1 MAIRGK
7 LLAQNEIAQTP
18 EIDEFHS
25 VNETAYR
32 VVVLTRPEEGK
43 SELRDTF
50 LKNARRE
57 DGKKAGHILKGT
69 IGENGAVNMDIPV
82 AFEDVREEL
91 ESMATSYHKMSG
103 ITDFKAE
110 ISNLATLDWH
120 RHPYPTLNC
129 VWGDTGTAFAGEE
142 ERQYGVQEG
151 DLAYFKENV
160 VHRATNSGVEDRVT
174 VVFQPQNIREYV
186 QQQREAD
193 HDGATFE

>member
-7 LLAQNEIAQTP
+7 FLAQNEIAQTP

-25 VNETAYR
+25 VNDTAYR
-32 VVVLTRPEEGK
+32 VVVLTRPEEEK
-43 SELRDTF
+43 SELRGTF

-69 IGENGAVNMDIPV
+69 IGENGSVEMDIPEP
-82 AFEDVREEL
+82 FEDARSEL

-129 VWGDTGTAFAGEE
+129 VWGDTGTAFAAEGDNHYEVE
-142 ERQYGVQEG
+142 EG
-151 DLAYFKENV
+151 DLAYFQEGV
-160 VHRATNSGVEDRVT
+160 VHRANSTGVEDRVT
-174 VVFQPQNIREYV
+174 VVFQPQNVREYV
-186 QQQREAD
+186 QQKRESEHNSA
-193 HDGATFE
+193 ALE